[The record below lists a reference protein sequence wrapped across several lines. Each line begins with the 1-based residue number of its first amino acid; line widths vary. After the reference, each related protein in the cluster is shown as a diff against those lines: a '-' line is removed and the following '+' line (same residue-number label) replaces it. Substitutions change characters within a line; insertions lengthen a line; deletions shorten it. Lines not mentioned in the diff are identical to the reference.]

1 MGCGGDVKEK
11 VNTNAN
17 NNANNIPN
25 NIPKNNTPKINNV
38 THDNNAFKNKPQMNI
53 NNYNMN
59 QAQNQNNFPSFPNMN
74 NGFDQ
79 QKFNEYMNNV
89 QNMVNNMTNN
99 AMNMGMNMGGQGSVV
114 NNIVNNNQTIR
125 NSGDIDTTNFNENDY
140 PIFESNW
147 IDTNLQNIRIVTLGV
162 VNKIIIN
169 EKLFITINLNSKTA
183 KVVKIYKEEF
193 GKSKKKRLI
202 QKTHYNVNS
211 LKDIIGDIEEYTQD
225 YGFMQYD
232 MIGEHDGKDVYLA
245 VQNINDHIKYK
256 FIYYDKNNSYA
267 TFDEK
272 EGEKGQGGSGGC
284 SSVDQEPE
292 EVVKTFNEY
301 ISEIIDIKN
310 QKITYVDNDKDID
323 KDNFDDFYP
332 SPFQSFW
339 QKNFYQNFAVQSR
352 FFDDN
357 KREEIKLDVYITID
371 NLHNK
376 TKFIKKETIVT
387 EEGEKQHAI
396 QKIYRQKKT
405 MEQFK
410 SEMEY
415 FDKNFRIFVPGMFS
429 PPKDIF
435 IIAMNDN
442 GIKRYMSLYDK
453 ATRVYE
459 LNSIEEENGNL
470 NTNKTTDNK
479 SFSEVYNYYYD
490 KFDNVLYPDDDGGYA
505 CEGGE
510 GEAEAEAC

>member
-1 MGCGGDVKEK
+1 MGCGGEVKEK

-17 NNANNIPN
+17 NNVNY
-25 NIPKNNTPKINNV
+25 IPKKNLPETKNV
-38 THDNNAFKNKPQMNI
+38 KHEADAFKKKPQMNI

-59 QAQNQNNFPSFPNMN
+59 QHQNNNNFPSYPNMN
-74 NGFDQ
+74 NGFDP

-99 AMNMGMNMGGQGSVV
+99 AMNMAMNMGGQGSVV

-125 NSGDIDTTNFNENDY
+125 NGGDIDTTNFNENDY

-162 VNKIIIN
+162 VNKITIN
-169 EKLFITINLNSKTA
+169 EKLFITINLNRKTA

-202 QKTHYNVNS
+202 QKTHNNVNS
-211 LKDIIGDIEEYTQD
+211 LEDLIDDIEEYSKD
-225 YGFMQYD
+225 YDFMHYE
-232 MIGEHDGKDVYLA
+232 MTGEHNGKDVYIA
-245 VQNINDHIKYK
+245 TQNINDNIKRK
-256 FIYYDKNNSYA
+256 TIYYDKNNSYA
-267 TFDEK
+267 TFDEM
-272 EGEKGQGGSGGC
+272 EGKKGEGGC
-284 SSVDQEPE
+284 GGNTSLDKEPE
-292 EVVKTFNEY
+292 EVVETFNKY
-301 ISEIIDIKN
+301 ISEIVDIKN

-323 KDNFDDFYP
+323 QDNFDDFYP

-339 QKNFYQNFAVQSR
+339 QKSFYQNFAVQSR
-352 FFDDN
+352 LFDDN
-357 KREEIKLDVYITID
+357 KREEIRLDVYIIID
-371 NLHNK
+371 NLNNK
-376 TKFIKKETIVT
+376 TKFIKKERILN

-410 SEMEY
+410 SELEY
-415 FDKNFRIFVPGMFS
+415 FDKNFRIFVPGIFS

-442 GIKRYMSLYDK
+442 GKLNRSMSLYDK
-453 ATRVYE
+453 GTGVYE
-459 LNSIEEENGNL
+459 LNSIEGENGNY
-470 NTNKTTDNK
+470 NTNKTTHNK
-479 SFSEVYNYYYD
+479 RFSEVYKYYYD
-490 KFDNVLYPDDDGGYA
+490 KFDHVLYPDDGGYE
-505 CEGGE
+505 EGE
-510 GEAEAEAC
+510 ECEAEAVD